1 MRYDAAK
8 GSRLAQKIVRTNSY
22 HINKLYPHAPHWC
35 GQARSRSFKGASY
48 GYDIS
53 KRTFDNFFYE
63 EQERDTHAAGG
74 SNSDL
79 GCGSVLMAMVLII
92 GAIVIGSMLIIWFL
106 ESRG

>member
-1 MRYDAAK
+1 MGLGD
-8 GSRLAQKIVRTNSY
+8 
-22 HINKLYPHAPHWC
+22 
-35 GQARSRSFKGASY
+35 
-48 GYDIS
+48 DIS

-63 EQERDTHAAGG
+63 GQERDTHAAGG

-79 GCGSVLMAMVLII
+79 GCGGVLMATVLII

>member
-1 MRYDAAK
+1 MGFGD
-8 GSRLAQKIVRTNSY
+8 
-22 HINKLYPHAPHWC
+22 
-35 GQARSRSFKGASY
+35 
-48 GYDIS
+48 DIS

>member
-1 MRYDAAK
+1 MGLGD
-8 GSRLAQKIVRTNSY
+8 
-22 HINKLYPHAPHWC
+22 
-35 GQARSRSFKGASY
+35 
-48 GYDIS
+48 DIS

-63 EQERDTHAAGG
+63 EQGRDTHAAGD

-92 GAIVIGSMLIIWFL
+92 GAIVIGFMLIIWFL